1 METALAELPLAVFTT
16 LAPVGAGAFIALAIA
31 FAAGKF
37 SDEQLKAIDKMTLV
51 PFVVAVIGFI
61 ASMAHAA
68 NPAHAFGIFTGL
80 GSSPLSNE
88 VCIGMVFM
96 LVALVYVILALAGK
110 LGGARKGL
118 AIVVAVLGAVFA
130 LFVGA
135 AYMIPTVQSWDSV
148 LVPLQM
154 LGFAL
159 AGGVA
164 DALPEDAPQFVLMLA
179 KVGDEAFAPLSKPF
193 TYVAIAGGVLA
204 LVGIIGF
211 AAMVSGQANA
221 VQAGSALLGAAAPC
235 LVIGTILIVVSVVEV
250 VLACRKGMASAA
262 AIRAT
267 VEAIVGVFLVR
278 LAFYALY
285 LSVGVTM
292 M

>member
-16 LAPVGAGAFIALAIA
+16 LAPIGAGAFIALAIA
-31 FAAGKF
+31 FTAGKF

-51 PFVVAVIGFI
+51 PFVVAAIGFI

-88 VCIGMVFM
+88 DCIGLVFM

-164 DALPEDAPQFVLMLA
+164 LGALVLMLA

>member
-51 PFVVAVIGFI
+51 PFVVAAIGFI

-88 VCIGMVFM
+88 VCIGMVF
-96 LVALVYVILALAGK
+96 VYVILVLAGK

-164 DALPEDAPQFVLMLA
+164 LGALVLMLA

>member
-51 PFVVAVIGFI
+51 PFVVAAIGFI

-164 DALPEDAPQFVLMLA
+164 LGALVLMLA

-193 TYVAIAGGVLA
+193 TYVVIAGGVLA

>member
-51 PFVVAVIGFI
+51 PFVVAAIGFI

-164 DALPEDAPQFVLMLA
+164 LGALVL
-179 KVGDEAFAPLSKPF
+179 

-221 VQAGSALLGAAAPC
+221 VQAGSALLGVAAPC

-267 VEAIVGVFLVR
+267 VEGIVGVFLVR

>member
-1 METALAELPLAVFTT
+1 
-16 LAPVGAGAFIALAIA
+16 
-31 FAAGKF
+31 
-37 SDEQLKAIDKMTLV
+37 
-51 PFVVAVIGFI
+51 
-61 ASMAHAA
+61 
-68 NPAHAFGIFTGL
+68 
-80 GSSPLSNE
+80 
-88 VCIGMVFM
+88 MVFM
-96 LVALVYVILALAGK
+96 LVALVYVVLALAGK

-135 AYMIPTVQSWDSV
+135 AYMVPTVQSWDSV

-164 DALPEDAPQFVLMLA
+164 LGALVLMLA
-179 KVGDEAFAPLSKPF
+179 KVGAEAFAPLSKPF
-193 TYVAIAGGVLA
+193 TYAAIAGGVLA

-211 AAMVSGQANA
+211 AAMISGQANA
-221 VQAGSALLGAAAPC
+221 VQAGAALLGAAAPC

-250 VLACRKGMASAA
+250 VFACRKGMACAP

-267 VEAIVGVFLVR
+267 VEAVIGVFLVR

>member
-1 METALAELPLAVFTT
+1 METAFAELPLAVFTT

-31 FAAGKF
+31 FAAGRF

-51 PFVVAVIGFI
+51 PFVVAAIGFV
-61 ASMAHAA
+61 ASMVHAA

-96 LVALVYVILALAGK
+96 LVALVYVVLALAGK

-135 AYMIPTVQSWDSV
+135 AYMVPTVQSWDSV

-164 DALPEDAPQFVLMLA
+164 LGALVLMLA
-179 KVGDEAFAPLSKPF
+179 KVGAEAFAPLSKPF
-193 TYVAIAGGVLA
+193 TYAAIAGGVLA
-204 LVGIIGF
+204 LVGIIGL

-221 VQAGSALLGAAAPC
+221 VQAGAALLGTTAPC

-250 VLACRKGMASAA
+250 VLACRKGMACAP

-267 VEAIVGVFLVR
+267 VEAVIGVFLVR

>member
-1 METALAELPLAVFTT
+1 METAFAELPLAVFTT
-16 LAPVGAGAFIALAIA
+16 LAPVGAGAFIALGIA
-31 FAAGKF
+31 FAAGRF

-51 PFVVAVIGFI
+51 PFVVAAIGFV
-61 ASMAHAA
+61 ASMVHAA
-68 NPAHAFGIFTGL
+68 NPAHAFSIFTGL

-96 LVALVYVILALAGK
+96 LVALVYVVLALAGK

-135 AYMIPTVQSWDSV
+135 AYMVPTVQSWDSV

-164 DALPEDAPQFVLMLA
+164 LGALVLMLA
-179 KVGDEAFAPLSKPF
+179 KVGAEAFAPLSKPF
-193 TYVAIAGGVLA
+193 TYAAIAGGVLA

-211 AAMVSGQANA
+211 AAMISGQANA
-221 VQAGSALLGAAAPC
+221 VQAGAALLGAAAPC

-250 VLACRKGMASAA
+250 VFACRKGMACAP

-267 VEAIVGVFLVR
+267 VEAVIGVFLVR

>member
-51 PFVVAVIGFI
+51 PFVVAAIGFI

-164 DALPEDAPQFVLMLA
+164 LGALVLMLA
-179 KVGDEAFAPLSKPF
+179 KVGDDAVAPLSKPF